1 MRYLRH
7 LCVQTKS
14 VIRTAFVCCRRFPL
28 NSFGLS
34 RYNKQKCSER
44 LPKLIDKR
52 ELAHDYLRNISE
64 RPRQLSN
71 YDLCLG
77 QTDCDWHLPL
87 IVRVHAHHL
96 RNKRTRSGASQ
107 QNRQA
112 AAQRRQASSSYGR
125 NTGWYEEERWDAGPY
140 QRHYPGWY
148 GGD

>member
-1 MRYLRH
+1 MEH
-7 LCVQTKS
+7 GNTNADVDCMLCIS
-14 VIRTAFVCCRRFPL
+14 LF
-28 NSFGLS
+28 
-34 RYNKQKCSER
+34 YNKQKCSER
-44 LPKLIDKR
+44 PPKLIDQR
-52 ELAHDYLRNISE
+52 EIAHDYLHSISE

-77 QTDCDWHLPL
+77 QTDCGWRLPL

-112 AAQRRQASSSYGR
+112 ATQRRQASSSYGR

-140 QRHYPGWY
+140 QRGHYPGWY
-148 GGD
+148 GGDYN